1 MLILSIVSV
10 LMQAAPVVAAPVTD
24 RAGRGTV
31 TVTLRDADPVRDAAG
46 EPVDDDP
53 FVQATRNALSNA
65 DFVVLPAGDHGR
77 YVATVVVTRQQRG
90 VVTANGVEDKPSADV
105 GNWGG
110 GVRVTLPSRKTGLHG
125 LVVTEMHIE
134 MRRRSDQGLVWSG
147 SALTAQVDGTSAG
160 SPRAVGT
167 KLANRIVA
175 QFPVTVNGPISVP

>member
-1 MLILSIVSV
+1 MLIVSIVAV
-10 LMQAAPVVAAPVTD
+10 LMQAAPVAD
-24 RAGRGTV
+24 RPGRGTV

-46 EPVDDDP
+46 DAVDDP

-90 VVTANGVEDKPSADV
+90 VVTANGVEDKSSADV

-110 GVRVTLPSRKTGLHG
+110 GVRVTLPSRKTSLHG